1 MSHESEA
8 IIVGAGPAGL
18 AMAIALAD
26 AGFAATVIDLQPR
39 AALAEPA
46 EDGREIALTHS
57 SAETL
62 RALGLWQR
70 LRPDEIG
77 RIREARVI
85 DGDRH
90 DASLDFKARGALGW
104 IVPNHALRRA
114 SFEAAAERPGLR
126 LVTQSKLLR
135 IAPASTHVDLEIENG
150 SEALRESLRCR
161 LFIAAD
167 SRFSWA
173 RRQLG
178 IAAEM
183 HDFGRTM
190 IVCRM
195 RHALPHRDVAHECFG
210 YQRTLA
216 ILPLAGGNLCS
227 AVLTTDSAS
236 AAQLMALP
244 GSEFAAL
251 VEAQFEGRLGS
262 MNLVGERHAYP
273 LVTALA
279 RRFTG
284 PRSALIGDAAV
295 GMHPVTAHGYNL
307 GLQGVTVLTHALCDA
322 RAAGQDIGSAD
333 VLANYDRKHRRDA
346 SVMYHGT
353 NAVAKLYASSGAPQ
367 RLARQ
372 LILRGAQHLP
382 PLKMAITARLTGRGG
397 LRPAQSPKTVQG
409 GGLSMP
415 GRH

>member
-1 MSHESEA
+1 MSHEPEVA
-8 IIVGAGPAGL
+8 IVGAGPVGL

-26 AGFAATVIDLQPR
+26 AGIAVTVIDLQPR
-39 AALAEPA
+39 AALAEPPD
-46 EDGREIALTHS
+46 DGREIALTHS
-57 SAETL
+57 SVETL
-62 RALGLWQR
+62 RTLGLWQR
-70 LRPDEIG
+70 LHADEIG

-126 LVTQSKLLR
+126 LVAQSKLLR
-135 IAPASTHVDLEIENG
+135 IGTTPTHVDLEIENA
-150 SEALRESLRCR
+150 SADARERLRCG

-178 IAAEM
+178 IAARM

-195 RHALPHRDVAHECFG
+195 RHTLPHRDVAHECFG

-216 ILPLAGGNLCS
+216 ILPLAGDLCS
-227 AVLTTDSAS
+227 AVLTTDSAA

-244 GSEFAAL
+244 APEFAAL
-251 VEAQFEGRLGS
+251 VEVQFGGRLGRMS
-262 MNLVGERHAYP
+262 LSGERFAYP

-279 RRFTG
+279 RRFCAT
-284 PRSALIGDAAV
+284 RSALIGDAAV

-307 GLQGVTVLTHALCDA
+307 GLQGVATLARALCDA
-322 RAAGQDIGSAD
+322 RAAGQEIGSPEA
-333 VLANYDRKHRRDA
+333 LAAYDRKHRRDA

-353 NAVAKLYASSGAPQ
+353 HAVARLYASNGAPQ
-367 RLARQ
+367 RLARK
-372 LILRGAQHLP
+372 LILGGAQHLP

-397 LRPAQSPKTVQG
+397 LRVVG
-409 GGLSMP
+409 
-415 GRH
+415 

>member
-1 MSHESEA
+1 MPLEHEVS
-8 IIVGAGPAGL
+8 IVGAGPAGL
-18 AMAIALAD
+18 AVAIALAD
-26 AGFAATVIDLQPR
+26 AGFTATVIDLQPR
-39 AALAEPA
+39 AALAAPP

-57 SAETL
+57 SADTL

-70 LRPDEIG
+70 LRPDETG

-104 IVPNHALRRA
+104 IVPNHALRRV

-135 IAPASTHVDLEIENG
+135 IAPTPTHVDVEIENAAEG
-150 SEALRESLRCR
+150 SREPLRSR

-173 RRQLG
+173 RRELG

-195 RHALPHRDVAHECFG
+195 RHTLPHRDVAHECFG

-216 ILPLAGGNLCS
+216 ILPLAGDLCS
-227 AVLTTDSAS
+227 VVLTTDSAGGS
-236 AAQLMALP
+236 RLMALP
-244 GSEFAAL
+244 APEFEAL
-251 VEAQFEGRLGS
+251 VEAQFGGRLGTMS
-262 MNLVGERHAYP
+262 LSGERYPYP

-307 GLQGVTVLTHALCDA
+307 GLQGVTTLTHALCDA
-322 RAAGQDIGSAD
+322 RAAGHDIGSAD
-333 VLANYDRKHRRDA
+333 VLAGYDRKHRRDA

-353 NAVAKLYASSGAPQ
+353 NAVARLYASNGAPQ
-367 RLARQ
+367 RLVRQ

-397 LRPAQSPKTVQG
+397 LRVPTVT
-409 GGLSMP
+409 
-415 GRH
+415 R